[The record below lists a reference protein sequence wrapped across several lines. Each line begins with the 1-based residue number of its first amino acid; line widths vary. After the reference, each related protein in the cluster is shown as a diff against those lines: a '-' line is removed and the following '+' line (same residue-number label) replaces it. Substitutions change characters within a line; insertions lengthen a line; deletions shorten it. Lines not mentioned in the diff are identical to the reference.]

1 MPRRRWI
8 QIEGKLYE
16 VGVDE
21 LPQGDGETQQGPTVF
36 GDNVEF
42 VSPIDGTVVR
52 GRAAM
57 RDHCARHNVV
67 PNQELAGL
75 KPRTFG
81 NAPTVSPKERE
92 NIKRTMYQIADHRG
106 YFTQKG

>member
-1 MPRRRWI
+1 MMARRSWV
-8 QIEGKLYE
+8 QIDGKLYE
-16 VGVDE
+16 RGVDTIPE
-21 LPQGDGETQQGPTVF
+21 ATGGASRGPSVF

-42 VSPIDGTVVR
+42 VSPIDGSVVR

-57 RDHCARHNVV
+57 RDHCARHDVV

-81 NAPTVSPKERE
+81 QAPTVSSEQRE
-92 NIKRTMYQIADHRG
+92 AIKRTMYQIADHRG
-106 YFTQKG
+106 YFSH